1 MNPVESYFKTIHEIR
16 STGGAV
22 PETSYYPALANLLDA
37 VGAELKPKVRC
48 VSQVAS
54 TGAGSP
60 DFGLYSEDQFQKTKD
75 IEPMKGQMPERGVIE
90 VKGLKDDT
98 WITAEG
104 AQVSKYWGHYRQVL
118 VTNYRDFVFLGQDD
132 TGQQIKLETLRLA
145 ENEAEFHT
153 RCMHPRIFAQNA
165 GERLVEYLRRVM
177 LNSTPLGEPQVVA
190 WYLASYAREAKAR
203 IDEASD
209 LDGLNVLKN
218 ALELSLGMKFGSV
231 SQNAKEHEK
240 GDHFFKATLVQTLFY
255 GVFSSWV
262 LWARKHGNSKAA
274 RFNWH
279 EAAWGLHVPMIAGL
293 FEQIATPQKLKPLK
307 LDEVMDWTGM
317 VLNRVDVERFFST
330 FEEEHAVQ
338 YFYEPFLKAYDPE
351 LRKDLG
357 VWYTPPEIVKYQV
370 VRVDAVLREELD
382 IPDGLADP
390 NVYVLDPCCG
400 TGAYLVEVLHRI
412 HDTFEKQGVGALMA
426 QKLKKAAMER
436 VFGFEILPAPFVVSH
451 LQIGLL
457 LSGYGAPLSD
467 DTNERAAVYL
477 TNALTG
483 WEPPKEPKTRLP
495 FKELEEERD
504 AAEHVKRDV
513 PILVVLGNPPYN
525 AFAGTS
531 PEEEAGLVDSYKELL
546 NTPVDQGGWGI
557 KKFNLD
563 DLYVRFFR
571 IAERRIVKTGQGVVS
586 FISNHSWVTEPSF
599 VVLRERLLSGFDK
612 LWIENLHGNRKI
624 SEYAPDGN
632 TSETIFAIQGFS
644 SGIQQGVV
652 TSLWVKTLRRKKK
665 RADILFRDDINAAR
679 ASDRRQ
685 QLIDS
690 IKFRNFNKQY
700 ELASPDKE
708 NRYSFRPMDTSAE
721 YLSWPKVTDMCA
733 VPPSNGLM
741 EKRGGVLI
749 DIDRQKLEKRMQ
761 MYYDKN
767 VNWHSLEIV
776 NHGLTKDAARFD
788 AKNARLKVL
797 AAEEYQPENLRP
809 YTVRPFEN
817 RWCYYSGT
825 RPLWNEPRP
834 TLWAQCWED
843 NKFLLTRLR
852 TSSDTEGIPCYF
864 SSFLSDDHLIM
875 PDASCI
881 PFRLRIQNDQKKKV
895 KTNETEDLFT
905 ETEAIN
911 TIIAN
916 LSSKA
921 RSYLTS
927 LKYTNIDEDE
937 NVSSLVWLHALA
949 IGYSPQYLEENRDG
963 IRQDW
968 PRIPLPAE
976 KTVLTESSVLGAEVA
991 SLLDPSTSV
1000 AGVTSG
1006 TIFPEFTVM
1015 GAMNRAG
1022 GGAINPAA
1030 GELDVTAGWGHAG
1043 KGGITMPAKG
1053 RILKRAYSPEEIKAL
1068 SRGAKRLGI
1077 TTDSAIRVLGNSACD
1092 VYINDTVYWQCIPE
1106 SVWEYRI
1113 GGYQVIKKWLSYR
1126 EKELLGRGLLLDEA
1140 EYITEIV
1147 RRIAALLF
1155 MTSRLN
1161 GNYVRVKEN
1170 CYIFNNENEKNQN

>member
-665 RADILFRDDINAAR
+665 KADILFRDDINAAR

-690 IKFRNFNKQY
+690 LKSRSFNKQY
-700 ELASPDKE
+700 QLASPDKE

-721 YLSWPKVTDMCA
+721 YMSWPKVTDLCA
-733 VPPSNGLM
+733 VDPSNGLM
-741 EKRGGVLI
+741 EKRGGALI

-761 MYYDKN
+761 MYFDISIPWDEYKSYN
-767 VNWHSLEIV
+767 Y
-776 NHGLTKDAARFD
+776 GLTKHQSGFDPLSARKKIQQLEKYEISRIINY
-788 AKNARLKVL
+788 A
-797 AAEEYQPENLRP
+797 
-809 YTVRPFEN
+809 VRPFDN
-817 RWCYYSGT
+817 QFCYYT
-825 RPLWNEPRP
+825 QVNPIWNRARPALW
-834 TLWAQCWED
+834 TQCWEG
-843 NKFLLTRLR
+843 NKFLLTRPAGVANP
-852 TSSDTEGIPCYF
+852 EGCPFYF
-864 SSFLSDDHLIM
+864 T
-875 PDASCI
+875 SCI
-881 PFRLRIQNDQKKKV
+881 GDNDLQRGHSYYFPLRLKNENKKSNRDV
-895 KTNETEDLFT
+895 MTGSLFD
-905 ETEAIN
+905 EQEPCNI
-911 TIIAN
+911 IIAN

-927 LKYTNIDEDE
+927 LKYTDIDEEE
-937 NVSSLVWLHALA
+937 NVSSVIWLHALA

-976 KTVLTESSVLGAEVA
+976 KTVLSESAVLGAEVA
-991 SLLDPSTSV
+991 ALLDPETSV

-1006 TIFPEFTVM
+1006 TLHHEFTVM
-1015 GAMNRAG
+1015 GAMGRVG
-1022 GGAINPAA
+1022 GGAVNPAA

-1043 KGGITMPAKG
+1043 KGGITMPARG
-1053 RILKRAYSPEEIKAL
+1053 RIVKRAYSPDEIKEL
-1068 SRGAKRLGI
+1068 NRGAKRMGI
-1077 TTDSAIRVLGNSACD
+1077 TTDSALSVLGESVCD

-1106 SVWEYRI
+1106 GVWEYRI

-1126 EKELLGRGLLLDEA
+1126 EKELLGRGLLLEEA

-1147 RRIAALLF
+1147 RRIAALLL
-1155 MTSRLN
+1155 MTSRLD
-1161 GNYVRVKEN
+1161 GNYARVKEN
-1170 CYIFNNENEKNQN
+1170 CYNFNNENEKIQN